1 MKISARQYAL
11 SLLELSRE
19 KTGAALDESLR
30 RFCLLLAKNNDLNKE
45 KQILA
50 ELSLLLAKEEGEL
63 EVEIVSA
70 RKLEDKSLA
79 EAENYLKDKT
89 KAKKVVF
96 KESLDPSLLGG
107 VVLRYEGRVLDASL
121 KNVLAEL
128 KNKISQ

>member
-11 SLLELSRE
+11 SLLELSQE
-19 KTGAALDESLR
+19 KSGADLDQALR

-45 KQILA
+45 KQILG
-50 ELSLLLAKEEGEL
+50 ELSLLLDKEAGEL
-63 EVEIVSA
+63 EAELISA
-70 RKLEDKSLA
+70 RKLDAKAVSEVVD
-79 EAENYLKDKT
+79 YLKDKT
-89 KAKKVVF
+89 KAKKINF
-96 KESLDPSLLGG
+96 KESLEPSLLGG